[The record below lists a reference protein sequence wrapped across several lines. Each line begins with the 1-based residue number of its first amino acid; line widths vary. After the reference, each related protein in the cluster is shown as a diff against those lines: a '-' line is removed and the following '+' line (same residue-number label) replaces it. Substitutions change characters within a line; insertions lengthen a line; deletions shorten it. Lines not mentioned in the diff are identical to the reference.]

1 MLTKWSFFGFERRDK
16 SKTRKSNVLAEK
28 VIRLGEVVKA

>member
-1 MLTKWSFFGFERRDK
+1 LVLTEHLREWRDK

-28 VIRLGEVVKA
+28 VIRLGEFVKA